1 MINVMHYHLT
11 ILRRAAHL
19 HLLQWSRYRADVII
33 WLITMWLTLGIQ
45 ALFLSITYRVS
56 GGNFFGY
63 AGHEVIGFFGVAL
76 LASGLAQSVT
86 VGVIRS
92 ISKAIWSGNFDHW
105 LLQPP
110 PILLRLITEDLG
122 FIWYWP
128 HIIVGSGIILWAF
141 PASLWFLTFSAALT
155 ASTIEMGIVLLL
167 CLPTIRWGRWN
178 PYEGLWEYFENARSI
193 PIGRSKSIMLWLA
206 SFGVLQ
212 YSLALEVITG
222 GLPFILLILVSI
234 GVWSLVIFL
243 LHVFI
248 RSYGSASS

>member
-1 MINVMHYHLT
+1 MQYYLT
-11 ILRRAAHL
+11 IFRRAAHL
-19 HLLQWSRYRADVII
+19 HLLQWSRYRMDVLI
-33 WLITMWLTLGIQ
+33 WLITIWLTLGIQ
-45 ALFLSITYRVS
+45 GLFIAITYRVS

-63 AGHEVIGFFGVAL
+63 AANEVMGFFGAAI
-76 LASGLAQSVT
+76 LASGVAQSVT

-92 ISKAIWSGNFDHW
+92 ISKAVWNGNFDHW

-110 PILLRLITEDLG
+110 HILARILTEDLG

-128 HIIVGSGIILWAF
+128 HVVVGSGIVLYVF
-141 PASLWFLTFSAALT
+141 PPSLWPMAFLAAFV
-155 ASTIEMGIVLLL
+155 ASTIEMAIVLLL

-193 PIGRSKSIMLWLA
+193 PIGRTRNIMLWLA

-222 GLPFILLILVSI
+222 RLPLAFLLLISI
-234 GVWSLVIFL
+234 GLWSLVLYLLRIF
-243 LHVFI
+243 V